1 MAPSRIVLS
10 PRWPLGRRLAML
22 LEGARCGKKE
32 SLRCVLG
39 LRSVRHGQGAAG
51 HRARRVHMLRCARR
65 LACGWW
71 RAHNARVFF
80 QLRDCTRSWAARSSE
95 LSCRVGEIGGS
106 ARRAHWAAAS
116 KAGFFRWGP
125 LGFTRVDSTRYR
137 APGRG
142 RASVWLELVSGA
154 PSRESRPLF

>member
-80 QLRDCTRSWAARSSE
+80 QLRLHAVVGCEESS
-95 LSCRVGEIGGS
+95 
-106 ARRAHWAAAS
+106 AAAS
-116 KAGFFRWGP
+116 GRLVAPASGEPIGQRRQRLKDPAVFQVRDGWALLQLTIYDVRTEVGRCNCISATCK
-125 LGFTRVDSTRYR
+125 LGR
-137 APGRG
+137 
-142 RASVWLELVSGA
+142 
-154 PSRESRPLF
+154 